1 MYFTLVAHS
10 TIVMFTHKL
19 PAFGE
24 ITKLNKHSTNW
35 NQIEF
40 ITFLSQFYILQF
52 KNVRNCTT
60 IAPTFHIDHIQSP
73 VKLLE

>member
-10 TIVMFTHKL
+10 TIVMFTQKL

-40 ITFLSQFYILQF
+40 ITFLSQFYNIFYSL
-52 KNVRNCTT
+52 KMYET
-60 IAPTFHIDHIQSP
+60 APQS
-73 VKLLE
+73 LLLSI